1 MNIERD
7 IKRRYQHP
15 DAVSYTP
22 ENKGGLMLLIKP
34 SFSFENRRHIYF
46 VAAHKL
52 ILNVSKIR
60 LRLICARALYLYRL
74 FSKALDMAYLLRCL
88 DVIFFKQPYQ
98 RIVDCLCEYQY
109 MNVLFFFLYIFFP
122 VLQGP
127 SF

>member
-1 MNIERD
+1 MKEEGD

-22 ENKGGLMLLIKP
+22 ECKDGLMLLIKP

-60 LRLICARALYLYRL
+60 LRFISARLLAAVPSICKSAGYGISTSL
-74 FSKALDMAYLLRCL
+74 
-88 DVIFFKQPYQ
+88 P
-98 RIVDCLCEYQY
+98 
-109 MNVLFFFLYIFFP
+109 
-122 VLQGP
+122 
-127 SF
+127 